1 MNVSLVG
8 LGHIGKAVVGILNE
22 NHGYFKN
29 KFGSDINVIS
39 VSDSKTTIYN
49 KKGLNLDKV
58 LMYKERKELDEA
70 AEVIKIDDI
79 YSLPSDI
86 IVDMS
91 PATKDGIAGMRMY
104 KNAFESGKHIVTSNK
119 APLALHWKEIMESS
133 VAHKKNI
140 LYESAV
146 GGGVPLF
153 NLNRYSLKSSK
164 ILEFKGQVSSTIN
177 FVLNQL
183 MANVDFHEA
192 IKTAQNMG
200 IAETDYHDDTNGLD
214 GARKTVIIANA
225 LLGLDYTLNDVKYEG
240 IENLD
245 NIDYM
250 KNSGEIYRVLSHII
264 PGPKPVVE
272 SKIFSIKPTD
282 SLAAM
287 DSLSMGYLEKTDN
300 NDDLTVFEKHDGPLE
315 TAAQVVN
322 DILLL
327 S

>member
-22 NHGYFKN
+22 NQGYFKN
-29 KFGSDINVIS
+29 KFGTDINVIS

-140 LYESAV
+140 LYE
-146 GGGVPLF
+146 
-153 NLNRYSLKSSK
+153 
-164 ILEFKGQVSSTIN
+164 
-177 FVLNQL
+177 
-183 MANVDFHEA
+183 
-192 IKTAQNMG
+192 
-200 IAETDYHDDTNGLD
+200 
-214 GARKTVIIANA
+214 
-225 LLGLDYTLNDVKYEG
+225 
-240 IENLD
+240 
-245 NIDYM
+245 
-250 KNSGEIYRVLSHII
+250 
-264 PGPKPVVE
+264 
-272 SKIFSIKPTD
+272 
-282 SLAAM
+282 
-287 DSLSMGYLEKTDN
+287 
-300 NDDLTVFEKHDGPLE
+300 
-315 TAAQVVN
+315 
-322 DILLL
+322 
-327 S
+327 

>member
-39 VSDSKTTIYN
+39 VSDSRTTIYN

-133 VAHKKNI
+133 VAHKKHI

-146 GGGVPLF
+146 GGGVPSF
-153 NLNRYSLKSSK
+153 KIYDSNRMSFTTCAAVSRGPSCFSNTVRSS
-164 ILEFKGQVSSTIN
+164 
-177 FVLNQL
+177 
-183 MANVDFHEA
+183 
-192 IKTAQNMG
+192 
-200 IAETDYHDDTNGLD
+200 
-214 GARKTVIIANA
+214 
-225 LLGLDYTLNDVKYEG
+225 
-240 IENLD
+240 
-245 NIDYM
+245 
-250 KNSGEIYRVLSHII
+250 
-264 PGPKPVVE
+264 
-272 SKIFSIKPTD
+272 
-282 SLAAM
+282 
-287 DSLSMGYLEKTDN
+287 
-300 NDDLTVFEKHDGPLE
+300 
-315 TAAQVVN
+315 
-322 DILLL
+322 LL
-327 S
+327 SVFSRYPIESESIAASESVGFMLNIFDSTTGFGPGIMCESTLYISPEFLI